1 MFVKHL
7 IAVVG
12 IVHVCIKTHMFLPF
26 VINHPVFFHKVIHA
40 VVSWFIKAQRELKSI
55 SFCLVTYKLAVDSF
69 PSIHG
74 SPSASADLW
83 VGRIWM
89 HAYNIPTGEIRRRV
103 RARLSLSVENRRR
116 EGRKCEMHQQCSA
129 RNKSVTLVVFVFI
142 SLLAHNTSTHLWYDS
157 TFTLLVFPLLLLHIK
172 GQPLL
177 NYPEA
182 SNENNRDC

>member
-1 MFVKHL
+1 MCASRHICSFPLWL
-7 IAVVG
+7 I
-12 IVHVCIKTHMFLPF
+12 IQFFSIKSFMPWW
-26 VINHPVFFHKVIHA
+26 A
-40 VVSWFIKAQRELKSI
+40 DSSKAQRELKSI

-142 SLLAHNTSTHLWYDS
+142 SLLAHNPSTHLWYDS

>member
-1 MFVKHL
+1 MCASRHTYSFPLWL
-7 IAVVG
+7 I
-12 IVHVCIKTHMFLPF
+12 IQFFSIKSFMPWW
-26 VINHPVFFHKVIHA
+26 A
-40 VVSWFIKAQRELKSI
+40 DSSEAQLKSI

-74 SPSASADLW
+74 SPSADLW
-83 VGRIWM
+83 VGRIWV

-103 RARLSLSVENRRR
+103 GASLSLSVENRRR

-129 RNKSVTLVVFVFI
+129 RNKSVTLAVFVFI
-142 SLLAHNTSTHLWYDS
+142 YLLAHNISTLLWYDS

-172 GQPLL
+172 DQPLL

-182 SNENNRDC
+182 SNENNRDCW